1 MAEIRIFISSVQV
14 EFASERKR
22 LCNYIRQDALLGRFF
37 IPFIFE
43 ELPALNASAQEAYLT
58 EASQCDIYLGL
69 YGEQYG
75 YEDHDGIS
83 PTEREYDV
91 ATQQHKH
98 RLIYLKN
105 VPTRHSK
112 EERFIHKVE
121 QDVVRKTFDTYDDLR
136 TAVYTSLVRY
146 LEEKEYLRLL
156 PFDATFHRTAT
167 IDDIDPSKVELFVN
181 LARDRRKFPIPFSAG
196 IPKILTHMNLMA
208 EDGRL
213 TNSALLLFA
222 KDPQKFFITSEV
234 KCAQFYGTKVEKPIP
249 FYQVF
254 RGSLFELV
262 DQAVG
267 FVMGHIDARVGD
279 RSKSTS
285 VDVSYELP
293 VKAVTEAIVN
303 AIVHR
308 DYSSNASVQVML
320 FRDRLEILNPGT
332 LPFGLSLSQLSKEH
346 SSVPTNP
353 ILANPVYLAGY
364 IERLGTGT
372 TDIIDQCEAM
382 GLPTPQFQQEAFFKV
397 IIYRKLKDAGSN
409 NDNPVQSNNDYKLNG
424 ECIKGEGETSI
435 IGNNYVQ
442 SNNDSNIDSNIHQVV
457 LDINTLNYQQQVV
470 INYCYIPRTSKEILQ
485 RLGLTRQTKNI
496 KTYITDLVEKGFLRM
511 IDPEHPRSKNQKY
524 IKAIEQQEEI
534 NKNK

>member
-1 MAEIRIFISSVQV
+1 MAEIRIFISSVQA

-22 LCNYIRQDALLGRFF
+22 LCDYIRQDALLGRFF

-43 ELPALNASAQEAYLT
+43 ELPAINVSAQEAYLT
-58 EASQCDIYLGL
+58 EAGQCDIYIGL
-69 YGEQYG
+69 FGERYG
-75 YEDHDGIS
+75 YEDEEGVS

-105 VPTRHSK
+105 VPVRHPK

-121 QDVVRKTFDTYDDLR
+121 QDVVRKTFNAYDDLR

-167 IDDIDPSKVELFVN
+167 LDDIDPSKVELFVN
-181 LARDRRKFPIPFSAG
+181 LARDRRNFPIPFSAG
-196 IPKILTHMNLMA
+196 IPKILTHLNLMA
-208 EDGRL
+208 EDGKL

-222 KDPQKFFITSEV
+222 KDPQKFYITSEV

-254 RGSLFELV
+254 RGSIFELV

-267 FVMGHIDARVGD
+267 FVMGHIDAKVGTRD
-279 RSKSTS
+279 KSAS
-285 VDVSYELP
+285 VDIDYELP
-293 VKAVTEAIVN
+293 VKAVAEAIVN

-320 FRDRLEILNPGT
+320 FRDRLEILNPGN

-346 SSVPTNP
+346 SSVPANP

-372 TDIIDQCEAM
+372 TDIIEQCEAM
-382 GLPTPQFQQEAFFKV
+382 GLPTPQFMQDAFFKV
-397 IIYRKLKDAGSN
+397 VIYRKLKESEGN
-409 NDNPVQSNNDYKLNG
+409 NDNFKQSNNDIGLTNANV
-424 ECIKGEGETSI
+424 KGAVDSSN
-435 IGNNYVQ
+435 IGKNVRQ
-442 SNNDSNIDSNIHQVV
+442 SNKESNIDGNIDV
-457 LDINTLNYQQQVV
+457 LNYQQQVV
-470 INYCYIPRTSKEILQ
+470 VNFCYVPRTSTEILK
-485 RLGLTRQTKNI
+485 RIGLTRQTKNI
-496 KTYITDLVEKGFLRM
+496 KTYITDLVEKGLLRM

-524 IKAIEQQEEI
+524 IKV
-534 NKNK
+534 

>member
-1 MAEIRIFISSVQV
+1 MAEIRIFISSVQA

-22 LCNYIRQDALLGRFF
+22 LCDYIRQDALLGRFF
-37 IPFIFE
+37 MPFIFE
-43 ELPALNASAQEAYLT
+43 ELPAINTSAQEAYLT
-58 EASQCDIYLGL
+58 EAGQCDIYIGL
-69 YGEQYG
+69 FGERYG
-75 YEDHDGIS
+75 YEDKAGVS

-105 VPTRHSK
+105 VPSRHPK

-121 QDVVRKTFDTYDDLR
+121 QDVVRKTFDAYDDLR

-167 IDDIDPSKVELFVN
+167 LDDIDSSKVELFVN
-181 LARDRRKFPIPFSAG
+181 LARDRRNFPIPFSAG
-196 IPKILTHMNLMA
+196 IPKILTHLNLMA

-254 RGSLFELV
+254 HGSLFELV

-267 FVMGHIDARVGD
+267 FVMGHIDARVGTRD
-279 RSKSTS
+279 KSAS
-285 VDVSYELP
+285 VDIDYELP
-293 VKAVTEAIVN
+293 VKAVAEAIVN

-320 FRDRLEILNPGT
+320 FRDRLEILNPGN

-353 ILANPVYLAGY
+353 ILASPVYLAGY

-372 TDIIDQCEAM
+372 TDIIEQCVAM
-382 GLPTPQFQQEAFFKV
+382 GLPTPQFIQDAFFKV
-397 IIYRKLKDAGSN
+397 VIYRKLKALEGN
-409 NDNPVQSNNDYKLNG
+409 NDNFEQSNNDLSLISIDLNG
-424 ECIKGEGETSI
+424 IVEGLNK
-435 IGNNYVQ
+435 GNNIKQ
-442 SNNDSNIDSNIHQVV
+442 SNKESNIDSNIGGNI
-457 LDINTLNYQQQVV
+457 DALNYQQQVV
-470 INYCYIPRTSKEILQ
+470 INFCYVPRSSTEILK
-485 RLGLTRQTKNI
+485 RIGLTRQTKNI

-511 IDPEHPRSKNQKY
+511 IDPEHPRNKNQKY
-524 IKAIEQQEEI
+524 IKV
-534 NKNK
+534 

>member
-1 MAEIRIFISSVQV
+1 MAEIKIFISSVQA

-22 LCNYIRQDALLGRFF
+22 LCDYIRQDALLGRFF
-37 IPFIFE
+37 MPFIFE
-43 ELPALNASAQEAYLT
+43 ELPAINSSAQEAYLT
-58 EASQCDIYLGL
+58 EAGQCDIYIGL
-69 YGEQYG
+69 FGERYG
-75 YEDHDGIS
+75 YEDKEGIS

-105 VPTRHSK
+105 VPARHPK
-112 EERFIHKVE
+112 EENFIHKVE
-121 QDVVRKTFDTYDDLR
+121 QDVVRKTFDAYDDLR

-156 PFDATFHRTAT
+156 PFDATFNRQAT
-167 IDDIDPSKVELFVN
+167 LDDIDPSKVELFVN
-181 LARDRRKFPIPFSAG
+181 LAHDRRNFPIPFSAG
-196 IPKILTHMNLMA
+196 IPKILTHLNLMA
-208 EDGRL
+208 EDGKL

-254 RGSLFELV
+254 RGSIFELV

-267 FVMGHIDARVGD
+267 FVMGHIDARVGARD
-279 RSKSTS
+279 KSAS
-285 VDVSYELP
+285 VDIDYELP
-293 VKAVTEAIVN
+293 VKAVAEAIVN

-320 FRDRLEILNPGT
+320 FRDRLEILNPGN

-372 TDIIDQCEAM
+372 TDIIEQCEAM
-382 GLPTPQFQQEAFFKV
+382 GLPTPQFIQDAFFKV
-397 IIYRKLKDAGSN
+397 VIYRKLKASGSN
-409 NDNPVQSNNDYKLNG
+409 NDNFVQSNNDDSLINAN
-424 ECIKGEGETSI
+424 IKETDGSFDADK
-435 IGNNYVQ
+435 NTRQ
-442 SNNDSNIDSNIHQVV
+442 SNKESDNENNIDV
-457 LDINTLNYQQQVV
+457 LSYQQQVV
-470 INYCYIPRTSKEILQ
+470 VNFCYVPRTSTEILK
-485 RLGLTRQTKNI
+485 RIGLTRQTKNI
-496 KTYITDLVEKGFLRM
+496 KTYITDLVEKGFLKM

-524 IKAIEQQEEI
+524 IKA
-534 NKNK
+534 